1 MSKPQKKVSD
11 QDLIRAREV
20 LGVVGSWLDSLAA
33 DPELAPQVAIELMQ
47 NYEEI
52 FDALLAITE
61 PKFRVIIYDLGRKV
75 LAALKQLDLKAVM
88 SPSESDAEK
97 LGREVR
103 ERLMKAAKDYADYS
117 RGLGLN

>member
-1 MSKPQKKVSD
+1 MSKTPKKVSE
-11 QDLIRAREV
+11 QDLIYARQV
-20 LGVVGSWLDSLAA
+20 LNVVGSWLDAITT
-33 DPELAPQVAIELMQ
+33 DPELAPQIALELME
-47 NYEEI
+47 NFESI

-75 LAALKQLDLKAVM
+75 LTALKQLELKTVM
-88 SPSESDAEK
+88 PPSESDAEK

-103 ERLMKAAKDYADYS
+103 ERLIKAARDYADYS